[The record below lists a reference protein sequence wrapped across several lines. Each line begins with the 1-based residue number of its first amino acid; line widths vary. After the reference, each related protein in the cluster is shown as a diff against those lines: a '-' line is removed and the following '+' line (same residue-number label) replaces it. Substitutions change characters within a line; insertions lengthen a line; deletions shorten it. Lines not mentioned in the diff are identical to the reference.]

1 MMLSIGTLKIFIY
14 F

>member
-1 MMLSIGTLKIFIY
+1 MLSIGTLKIFNY